1 MHNSVR
7 IRKIK
12 AYRQARKLNRFTP
25 SINRA
30 SRIPRLQAGVWGVGY
45 PPVRLQAQWVKF
57 TSGQS
62 YEFTRLLSVSEVKQV
77 FANTG
82 TLEAN
87 VLFPPISRRGNRGL
101 HPDKNETGIEAAL
114 SVEAAATLDR
124 RSISTSEPSAND
136 SSCWGSAASQ
146 RLTRTTIAARTFWRR
161 LDTGL

>member
-87 VLFPPISRRGNRGL
+87 VLFPPISDEEIAIFTPTRAKLARLYNRIIGKQVFQSMA
-101 HPDKNETGIEAAL
+101 PYFGAYYRVTG
-114 SVEAAATLDR
+114 
-124 RSISTSEPSAND
+124 
-136 SSCWGSAASQ
+136 
-146 RLTRTTIAARTFWRR
+146 AARHP
-161 LDTGL
+161 G